1 MIILKLFWNSRS
13 WTRKRS
19 IAKRLFK
26 GEAYRPYRLRYKRCA
41 FTLVELAVVMAII
54 AIIVSMVAVNYR
66 QPVNRARLENFFEQ
80 IDLLDQRVRRW
91 TKTNNI
97 PARINVDLD
106 RGIFTAEQ
114 ENGGKFPLPNVKTPD
129 GMKLKE
135 LRIMGE
141 NRFGKD
147 TKIPYT
153 SQGIAPCWAYSIVHS
168 GNCEQYR
175 LIIGTTGQ
183 SLTMVSEEELKQL
196 ERLYENE

>member
-1 MIILKLFWNSRS
+1 MV
-13 WTRKRS
+13 KR
-19 IAKRLFK
+19 I
-26 GEAYRPYRLRYKRCA
+26 KRCA
-41 FTLVELAVVMAII
+41 FTLVEMTVTVTILAIVVSL
-54 AIIVSMVAVNYR
+54 VVVNYR
-66 QPVNRARLENFFEQ
+66 EPVNRARLENFFEQ
-80 IDLLDQRVRRW
+80 IDLLDQRIRYW

-106 RGIFTAEQ
+106 RGIFAIEK
-114 ENGGKFPLPNVKTPD
+114 ENGDKISLHEVKIPD

-153 SQGIAPCWAYSIVHS
+153 SQGIAPCWAYSIVHT
-168 GNCEQYR
+168 GNREQYR
-175 LIIGTTGQ
+175 LLIGATGQ
-183 SLTMVSEEELKQL
+183 SVTLANEDELKRL

>member
-1 MIILKLFWNSRS
+1 MI
-13 WTRKRS
+13 
-19 IAKRLFK
+19 
-26 GEAYRPYRLRYKRCA
+26 KRCA
-41 FTLVELAVVMAII
+41 FTLIEMTVTITILVIVV
-54 AIIVSMVAVNYR
+54 SLVAVNYR
-66 QPVNRARLENFFEQ
+66 EPVNRARLENIFEQ
-80 IDLLDQRVRRW
+80 IDLLDQRVRHW
-91 TKTNNI
+91 AKTNNI

-106 RGIFTAEQ
+106 RGIFTPKQ
-114 ENGGKFPLPNVKTPD
+114 ENGDKILLPEIKIPD

-147 TKIPYT
+147 TKIHYT

-168 GNCEQYR
+168 GNREQYR

-183 SLTMVSEEELKQL
+183 SVTLPNEDELKRL